1 MKDVSVFLNV
11 LDHSVDF
18 VDQGVMDVDLVAD
31 STVISMRRVVVFWK
45 EDEELWTCVSFGGEG
60 RNPGHLARGG

>member
-11 LDHSVDF
+11 LDHSADF

-45 EDEELWTCVSFGGEG
+45 EDE
-60 RNPGHLARGG
+60 